1 MSVTLTEEQRAAIG
15 ARGQV
20 IVSASAG
27 SGKTFVMIERLVSLI
42 LGGGDVR
49 SILAVRFTNKA
60 TAQMRERLRL
70 ALLKGIGEREGAEK
84 ERLKAQLAALPL
96 AEISTIHAFC
106 GRLIRTY
113 FYAAGVD
120 PAFRIAGGEDAE
132 SAGLQARALDA
143 VFEEA
148 YAQKSPEF
156 SLLLSAYFRK
166 KKDAALRNLVA
177 DLYQR
182 ARGLAGY
189 RQIFAGLGASD
200 DFDAVCDY
208 LAADLR
214 ARADMV
220 ARGLEERGHVYAAL
234 GEKFVAL
241 ADMVRSVCTRI
252 AAQDDLLCMQTMSGE
267 ADMARMPVKRN
278 ASAEERAAIEFLS
291 GAKKETSGMLEELAS
306 CADRETEHARYLQAN
321 ALAHALG
328 QLALA
333 YDDAYSREKGEA
345 GVLDYN
351 DLEQIALQLLD
362 NESVRSD
369 LAERYRAV
377 FVDEYQDV
385 NPVQEAILSRL
396 GGGEVFLVG
405 DAKQAIYGFRGSR
418 SEFFEEKEKL
428 LPCSLRL
435 SANFRSAPAV
445 LEATNEVFS
454 AIAEGYVPMR
464 GGERYGAHSGE
475 VAFHLLPKRRAEES
489 GARGVYSVLEHAGAE
504 KADALADK
512 VAQLVEEELGSD
524 WFDADA
530 QTVRKVGFGDIAV
543 LTRRR
548 EGEAAHIARAL
559 LARGIPV
566 TTAAEVNVCDFFE
579 ARLLIDWLSYLDNAE
594 QDIPYCTAL
603 LSAAGGLTERELA
616 AVRLYFQKNA
626 GGRRDGRTFRAACA
640 AFIKAQ
646 PEHPVSQKLA
656 AFDAL
661 SARLRARAQLCT
673 AAEIMNEL
681 LALGLE
687 AQIAAKEGGR
697 SRLARVRRLI
707 AEGENV
713 DVNAFLARLRACN
726 YQIGYAESGG
736 EDSVR
741 IVTMHSSKGLE
752 YPVVI
757 LAGADVKFRGG
768 SERDEVMFTELS
780 LNGQTRTV
788 AAPKAYDLE
797 NKLVYSTLLRRA
809 CAVAEETRERK
820 EERNLLYV
828 GMTRAKYRLHILFRE
843 QAERALSPARA
854 KRFADF
860 FDFRACAKYIVPD
873 REAEQMAPAR
883 RSLVYRPDERLRD
896 AVLSAYEQPYPFEA
910 SMRVPV
916 KSSAT
921 ALLSRQEAMYS
932 FLDEA
937 EPFEGETSKEAGIAY
952 HAFLQYVRYGQD
964 VQSELARMQKEGL
977 LTAEQAALLDAGQ
990 LRRILALPC
999 LKSLAGGR
1007 FRREQTFLVRLQ
1019 ADEMLETAATDE
1031 IVFQGAVDLLVED
1044 EGGYMVIDYKYSVL
1058 PDAALKEKYAVQI
1071 RLYKK
1076 AVARVLRIDE
1086 NTIRARIVNIA
1097 RCREIEM

>member
-1 MSVTLTEEQRAAIG
+1 M
-15 ARGQV
+15 
-20 IVSASAG
+20 
-27 SGKTFVMIERLVSLI
+27 
-42 LGGGDVR
+42 
-49 SILAVRFTNKA
+49 
-60 TAQMRERLRL
+60 
-70 ALLKGIGEREGAEK
+70 
-84 ERLKAQLAALPL
+84 
-96 AEISTIHAFC
+96 
-106 GRLIRTY
+106 
-113 FYAAGVD
+113 
-120 PAFRIAGGEDAE
+120 
-132 SAGLQARALDA
+132 
-143 VFEEA
+143 FEEA

-177 DLYQR
+177 DLYR
-182 ARGLAGY
+182 KARGLAGY
-189 RQIFAGLGASD
+189 RQIFAGMGASD

-757 LAGADVKFRGG
+757 LIGAGKSLKKSSSSPIAMDENLGIAVRRYVDGVEEKTVKLLAIKYISQKKQF
-768 SERDEVMFTELS
+768 EEEMFIFY
-780 LNGQTRTV
+780 V
-788 AAPKAYDLE
+788 AL
-797 NKLVYSTLLRRA
+797 
-809 CAVAEETRERK
+809 
-820 EERNLLYV
+820 
-828 GMTRAKYRLHILFRE
+828 TRAKNRLYIIGEYKNPYSINFDTYFDYIFATLSKEEIDKFLSEEHLEKGAVSFNLVTGVDDFTIKKEGEPFGYADEKVEEKLREYLNFSYRFKNEENIAYKNSVTSLT
-843 QAERALSPARA
+843 
-854 KRFADF
+854 K
-860 FDFRACAKYIVPD
+860 KYEENEVFLPSNIMPI
-873 REAEQMAPAR
+873 
-883 RSLVYRPDERLRD
+883 SLD
-896 AVLSAYEQPYPFEA
+896 AVE
-910 SMRVPV
+910 V
-916 KSSAT
+916 
-921 ALLSRQEAMYS
+921 
-932 FLDEA
+932 
-937 EPFEGETSKEAGIAY
+937 GNAY
-952 HAFLQYVRYGQD
+952 H
-964 VQSELARMQKEGL
+964 
-977 LTAEQAALLDAGQ
+977 
-990 LRRILALPC
+990 LALKC
-999 LKSLAGGR
+999 IDFNEINCEGDLEKYFNLSLKEVENKIDQNLLFKNIQILKPFTKCGDV
-1007 FRREQTFLVRLQ
+1007 FKEQEFVMKDTLKNLIKKSVVN
-1019 ADEMLETAATDE
+1019 DE
-1031 IVFQGAVDLLVED
+1031 ILVQGVVDLFVINGEKAVL
-1044 EGGYMVIDYKYSVL
+1044 IDYKYSSSNKFNL
-1058 PDAALKEKYAVQI
+1058 INRYKTQLI
-1071 RLYKK
+1071 LYKNAIEK
-1076 AVARVLRIDE
+1076 GLNKKIE
-1086 NTIRARIVNIA
+1086 KMFLLNLKTTELI
-1097 RCREIEM
+1097 EINGD